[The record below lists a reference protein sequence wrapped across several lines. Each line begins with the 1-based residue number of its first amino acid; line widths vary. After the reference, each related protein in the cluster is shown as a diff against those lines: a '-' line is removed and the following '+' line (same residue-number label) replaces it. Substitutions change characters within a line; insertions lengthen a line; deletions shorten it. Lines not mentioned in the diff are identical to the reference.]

1 MLAISHITAR
11 LKNSVD
17 LPICLYFTEQVAVHL
32 FFGVICMLKQ
42 SFWLAVAILLIF
54 SSCDILDRSE
64 EKAMIIV
71 GERIVNEA
79 ELKRD
84 IIDMTSGIGL
94 TDQSIKEILDPLIGR
109 VVDYYLV
116 LEYGR
121 QNNITISDQE
131 LESAVEDTK
140 KDYPEER
147 VFQEMLLHRYLNYD
161 EWKEGLRRQLLV
173 RKIMAKVYEGVSPIS
188 PDEIKAYFDSHETE
202 FTQPPMVKFSQIVTH
217 SEDEAKALRK
227 RLLKGEHLDELARQY
242 STAPEAEDGGEVGWI
257 SQDTL
262 DESMDKVIFSL
273 PVGEISPVVKT
284 PYGYHIFQV
293 DSKRPEGSKSLQ
305 EARDE
310 IETILIRQKQEV
322 FYNNWIVQL
331 RELFPVKINH
341 ELLKTLEF
349 G

>member
-1 MLAISHITAR
+1 
-11 LKNSVD
+11 
-17 LPICLYFTEQVAVHL
+17 
-32 FFGVICMLKQ
+32 MLKQ
-42 SFWLAVAILLIF
+42 SFCLAVAICLIL
-54 SSCDILDRSE
+54 SACDILDRSE
-64 EKAMIIV
+64 ERAMVIV

-84 IIDMTSGIGL
+84 IIEMTSGMGL
-94 TDQSIKEILDPLIGR
+94 TDQSVKEILDSLISR
-109 VVDYYLV
+109 LVDY
-116 LEYGR
+116 
-121 QNNITISDQE
+121 ITISEQE

-140 KDYPEER
+140 KDYPEEK

-173 RKIMAKVYEGVSPIS
+173 RKIIAKIYEGISPIT
-188 PDEIKAYFDSHETE
+188 PDEIKAYFDSHEIE
-202 FTQPPMVKFSQIVTH
+202 FAQPPMVKFSQIVTH
-217 SEDEAKALRK
+217 SEDEAKALRE

-257 SQDTL
+257 SQDAL
-262 DESMDKVIFSL
+262 DESIDRVIFSL

-293 DSKRPEGSKSLQ
+293 DSKRPEGPKSLQ

-310 IETILIRQKQEV
+310 IETMLILQKQDV
-322 FYNNWIVQL
+322 LYNNWIVRL

-341 ELLKTLEF
+341 ELLRTLEF

>member
-1 MLAISHITAR
+1 
-11 LKNSVD
+11 
-17 LPICLYFTEQVAVHL
+17 
-32 FFGVICMLKQ
+32 MLKQ
-42 SFWLAVAILLIF
+42 SFCLAVAICLIL
-54 SSCDILDRSE
+54 SACDILDRSE
-64 EKAMIIV
+64 ERAMVIV

-84 IIDMTSGIGL
+84 IIEMTSGMGL
-94 TDQSIKEILDPLIGR
+94 TDQSVKEILDSLISR
-109 VVDYYLV
+109 LVDYYLV

-121 QNNITISDQE
+121 QNSITISEQE
-131 LESAVEDTK
+131 LESAIEDTK
-140 KDYPEER
+140 KDYPEEK

-173 RKIMAKVYEGVSPIS
+173 RKIIAKIYEGISPIT
-188 PDEIKAYFDSHETE
+188 PDEIKAYFDSHEIE
-202 FTQPPMVKFSQIVTH
+202 FAQPPMVKFSQIVTH
-217 SEDEAKALRK
+217 SEDEAKALRE

-257 SQDTL
+257 SQDAL
-262 DESMDKVIFSL
+262 DESIDKVIFSL

-293 DSKRPEGSKSLQ
+293 DSKRPEGPMSLQ

-310 IETILIRQKQEV
+310 IETMLILQKQDV
-322 FYNNWIVQL
+322 LYNNWIVRL

-341 ELLKTLEF
+341 ELLRTLEF

>member
-1 MLAISHITAR
+1 
-11 LKNSVD
+11 
-17 LPICLYFTEQVAVHL
+17 
-32 FFGVICMLKQ
+32 MLKQ
-42 SFWLAVAILLIF
+42 SFCLAVAICLIL
-54 SSCDILDRSE
+54 SACDILDRSE
-64 EKAMIIV
+64 ERAMVIV

-84 IIDMTSGIGL
+84 IIEMTSGMGL
-94 TDQSIKEILDPLIGR
+94 TDQSVKEILDSLISR
-109 VVDYYLV
+109 LVDYYLV

-121 QNNITISDQE
+121 QNSITISEQE
-131 LESAVEDTK
+131 LESAVKDTK
-140 KDYPEER
+140 KDYPEEK

-173 RKIMAKVYEGVSPIS
+173 RKIIAKIYEGISPIT
-188 PDEIKAYFDSHETE
+188 PDEIKAYFDSHEIE
-202 FTQPPMVKFSQIVTH
+202 FAQPPMVKFSQIVTH
-217 SEDEAKALRK
+217 SEDEAKALRE

-257 SQDTL
+257 SQDAL
-262 DESMDKVIFSL
+262 DESIDRVIFSL

-284 PYGYHIFQV
+284 PYGDHIFQV
-293 DSKRPEGSKSLQ
+293 DSKRPEGPKSLQ

-310 IETILIRQKQEV
+310 IETMLILQKQDV
-322 FYNNWIVQL
+322 LYNNWIVRL

-341 ELLKTLEF
+341 ELLRTLEF

>member
-1 MLAISHITAR
+1 
-11 LKNSVD
+11 
-17 LPICLYFTEQVAVHL
+17 
-32 FFGVICMLKQ
+32 MLKQ
-42 SFWLAVAILLIF
+42 SFCLAVAMCLIL
-54 SSCDILDRSE
+54 SACDILDRSE
-64 EKAMIIV
+64 ERAMVIV

-84 IIDMTSGIGL
+84 IIEMTSGMGL
-94 TDQSIKEILDPLIGR
+94 TDQSVKEILDSLIDR
-109 VVDYYLV
+109 LVDYYLV

-121 QNNITISDQE
+121 QNSITISEQE
-131 LESAVEDTK
+131 LESAIEDTK
-140 KDYPEER
+140 KDYTEEK
-147 VFQEMLLHRYLNYD
+147 VFQEMLLLRYLNYD

-173 RKIMAKVYEGVSPIS
+173 RKIIEKVYEGISPIT
-188 PDEIKAYFDSHETE
+188 PDEIKAYFDSHEIE
-202 FTQPPMVKFSQIVTH
+202 FTQSPMVKFSQIVTH
-217 SEDEAKALRK
+217 SEDEAKALRE

-242 STAPEAEDGGEVGWI
+242 SMAPEAEDGGEVSWI
-257 SQDTL
+257 SQNAL
-262 DESMDKVIFSL
+262 DESIDKVIFSL

-293 DSKRPEGSKSLQ
+293 DAKRPEGPKSLQ

-310 IETILIRQKQEV
+310 IETMLILQKQEV
-322 FYNNWIVQL
+322 LYNNWIVRL

>member
-1 MLAISHITAR
+1 
-11 LKNSVD
+11 
-17 LPICLYFTEQVAVHL
+17 
-32 FFGVICMLKQ
+32 MLKQ
-42 SFWLAVAILLIF
+42 SFCLAVAICLIL
-54 SSCDILDRSE
+54 SACDILDRSE
-64 EKAMIIV
+64 ERAMVIV

-84 IIDMTSGIGL
+84 IIEMTSGMGL
-94 TDQSIKEILDPLIGR
+94 TDQSVKEILDSLIGR
-109 VVDYYLV
+109 LVDYYLV

-121 QNNITISDQE
+121 QNSITISEQE
-131 LESAVEDTK
+131 LESAIEDTK
-140 KDYPEER
+140 KDYPEEK

-161 EWKEGLRRQLLV
+161 EWKEGLRRRLLV
-173 RKIMAKVYEGVSPIS
+173 RKIIEKVYEGISPIT
-188 PDEIKAYFDSHETE
+188 PDEIKAYFDSHEIE
-202 FTQPPMVKFSQIVTH
+202 FAQSPMVKFSQIVTH
-217 SEDEAKALRK
+217 SEDEAKALRE

-242 STAPEAEDGGEVGWI
+242 SMAPEAEDGGEVSWI
-257 SQDTL
+257 SQNAL
-262 DESMDKVIFSL
+262 DESIDKVIFSL

-293 DSKRPEGSKSLQ
+293 AAKRPEGPKSLQ

-310 IETILIRQKQEV
+310 IETMLILQKQDV
-322 FYNNWIVQL
+322 LYNNWIVRL

>member
-1 MLAISHITAR
+1 M
-11 LKNSVD
+11 V
-17 LPICLYFTEQVAVHL
+17 
-32 FFGVICMLKQ
+32 
-42 SFWLAVAILLIF
+42 
-54 SSCDILDRSE
+54 
-64 EKAMIIV
+64 IV

-79 ELKRD
+79 ELKGD
-84 IIDMTSGIGL
+84 IIDMTSGMGL
-94 TDQSIKEILDPLIGR
+94 TDQSVKEILDSLIDR
-109 VVDYYLV
+109 LVDDYLV

-121 QNNITISDQE
+121 QNSITISEQE

-140 KDYPEER
+140 KDYPEEK

-173 RKIMAKVYEGVSPIS
+173 RKIIAKVYEGISPIT
-188 PDEIKAYFDSHETE
+188 PDEIKAYFDSHEIE

-217 SEDEAKALRK
+217 SEDEAKALRE
-227 RLLKGEHLDELARQY
+227 RLVKGEHLDELARQY

-257 SQDTL
+257 SQDAL
-262 DESMDKVIFSL
+262 DESIDKVIFSL

-293 DSKRPEGSKSLQ
+293 DSKRPEGPKSLQ

-310 IETILIRQKQEV
+310 IETKLILRKQEV
-322 FYNNWIVQL
+322 FYSNWIVRL
-331 RELFPVKINH
+331 RELFPVRINH

>member
-1 MLAISHITAR
+1 
-11 LKNSVD
+11 
-17 LPICLYFTEQVAVHL
+17 
-32 FFGVICMLKQ
+32 MLKQ
-42 SFWLAVAILLIF
+42 SFCLAVAICLIL
-54 SSCDILDRSE
+54 SACDILDRSE
-64 EKAMIIV
+64 ERAMVIV

-84 IIDMTSGIGL
+84 IIEMTSGMGL
-94 TDQSIKEILDPLIGR
+94 TDQSVKEILDSLIGR
-109 VVDYYLV
+109 LVDYYLV

-121 QNNITISDQE
+121 QNSITISEQE
-131 LESAVEDTK
+131 LESAVKDTK
-140 KDYPEER
+140 KDYPEEK

-173 RKIMAKVYEGVSPIS
+173 RKIIEKVYEGISPIT
-188 PDEIKAYFDSHETE
+188 PDEIKAYFDSHEIE
-202 FTQPPMVKFSQIVTH
+202 FAQPPMVKFSQIVTH
-217 SEDEAKALRK
+217 SEDEAKALRE

-257 SQDTL
+257 SQDAL
-262 DESMDKVIFSL
+262 DESIDRVIFSL

-293 DSKRPEGSKSLQ
+293 DAKRPEGPKSLQ

-310 IETILIRQKQEV
+310 IETMLILQKQEV
-322 FYNNWIVQL
+322 LYNNWIVRL